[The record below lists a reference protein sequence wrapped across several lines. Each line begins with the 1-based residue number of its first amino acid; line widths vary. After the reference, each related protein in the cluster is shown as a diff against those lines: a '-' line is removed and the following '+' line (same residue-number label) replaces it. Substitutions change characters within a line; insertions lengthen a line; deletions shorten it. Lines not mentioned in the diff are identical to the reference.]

1 MVHDGGLR
9 TISLRVRGA
18 RLTRTPQGPYKTQD
32 ALRSKYR
39 DDLAVEAEVEPWKF
53 QSESLDRQAEY
64 VVIAAGLI
72 VRGTQVSDA
81 VRKDWLQQTGP
92 VAAHGAWCRSAC

>member
-1 MVHDGGLR
+1 MAPDGGLQ

-18 RLTRTPQGPYKTQD
+18 RLARTPKWRCETHD
-32 ALRSKYR
+32 ALRSKHR
-39 DDLAVEAEVEPWKF
+39 DDVAIEAEVEPWKS
-53 QSESLDRQAEY
+53 QSESLDRQAGY

-72 VRGTQVSDA
+72 VRGAQVSEP

-92 VAAHGAWCRSAC
+92 VAAHGA